1 MASVMEILMPYKD
14 PEKAKEALR
23 SWRARN
29 PEKQKAIIARAA
41 PRERAYRQAHKE
53 EAAEWQRQWRAN
65 NPRETMIINARARA
79 KKGGYPCTIT
89 VADLEW
95 PTHCPIF
102 GIELDYNATP
112 TGQRKHAKR
121 DAFPTLDKRD
131 PFLGYTPG
139 NVFVISYK
147 ANRLKQDATIGQLR
161 ALLRYAEGA
170 A

>member
-1 MASVMEILMPYKD
+1 MSYKD
-14 PEKAKEALR
+14 PEKQ
-23 SWRARN
+23 RAYNRAYMRKN
-29 PEKQKAIIARAA
+29 YPQYAAKQK
-41 PRERAYRQAHKE
+41 EYRQQHAGNY
-53 EAAEWQRQWRAN
+53 AEWQRQWRSD
-65 NPRETMIINARARA
+65 NPRDNLVILARARA